1 MKIKP
6 VTIIF
11 LLFAFF
17 WTVVLITALITDKNQ
32 VYDANKE
39 LAKST
44 SRTLLQQIVLTRT
57 WNALHGGVYVPLTEK
72 TAENQYLEVPDKT
85 VTTTDGKTLTM
96 LNPAYMTRQ
105 LFELSEDKR
114 GMIGKIT
121 SLNPINPK
129 NAPDKWE
136 KNALRSV
143 KSADTEVSE
152 IVEKDNKKV
161 LRFFIPLETDESCL
175 RCHAKHG
182 YKVGDIRGGLSL
194 QLPYTPYQKS
204 ASYTFGLFAL
214 TVLILGAIGYGGLYG
229 GWFYIRSL
237 TNKLAG
243 TNAQLQQSL
252 DKNILLQR
260 EANHRIKN
268 NLSLINSIINLQKL
282 KNQNEMQA
290 TSKDKAAM
298 EQFMRQLEDIE
309 SRISAVASLHDILHR
324 TSKTDQN
331 VDLSGFLTK
340 IASNTIEKIAPHPLQ
355 SNINI
360 IPYTVPPDKAV
371 TIGMVLTELLL
382 NALKHGQNNN
392 ENAEIDV
399 ALFSAEE
406 NIQLRVKNTIDPEW
420 HEKNAPAFEESFGSQ
435 LIHSLIH
442 NVKGDVNY
450 NVEGSFLEVV
460 CTIPMK
466 NLNTT

>member
-204 ASYTFGLFAL
+204 ASHTFGLFAL

-420 HEKNAPAFEESFGSQ
+420 REKNAPAFEESFGSQ